1 MHCPLCQRRVGLWSF
16 ATVTPAEEGSTSEE
30 QQQQHAPLSSASG
43 NVSVFASA
51 VRTSGSQSKRP
62 FDVLKEHRSYCPY
75 VIRSTVVPSPPS
87 ATVIGTPN
95 VSDKGG
101 GLVEGWRAVLTVAQ
115 RHKLSQR
122 QRMSRFVPGSEGTEG
137 ARDEELEGVEAMV
150 AGVKNKGGRDLLR
163 YIRGLLG

>member
-51 VRTSGSQSKRP
+51 VRTLGSQSKRP

-115 RHKLSQR
+115 RHNLSQR

-137 ARDEELEGVEAMV
+137 ARDEESEGVEAMV
-150 AGVKNKGGRDLLR
+150 AGVKNKGGRDLLK